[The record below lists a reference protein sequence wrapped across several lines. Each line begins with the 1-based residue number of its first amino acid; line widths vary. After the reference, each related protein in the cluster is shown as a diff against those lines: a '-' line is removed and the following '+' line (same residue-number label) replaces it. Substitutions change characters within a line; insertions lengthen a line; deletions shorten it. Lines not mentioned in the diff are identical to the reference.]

1 MAKRIALN
9 RVAGESD
16 IGHLR
21 DVAGIAKIE
30 AAVKDP
36 RRIKSMTPSG
46 CSCSIMPQQFVAQPP
61 IEALVQAKL
70 GSAKT

>member
-1 MAKRIALN
+1 MAKRIPLN

-21 DVAGIAKIE
+21 DDAGIANFE

-36 RRIKSMTPSG
+36 RRIKSMSPSG
-46 CSCSIMPQQFVAQPP
+46 
-61 IEALVQAKL
+61 ALAP
-70 GSAKT
+70 

>member
-21 DVAGIAKIE
+21 DDAGIAKIE
-30 AAVKDP
+30 ADVKDP

-46 CSCSIMPQQFVAQPP
+46 
-61 IEALVQAKL
+61 ALAL
-70 GSAKT
+70 